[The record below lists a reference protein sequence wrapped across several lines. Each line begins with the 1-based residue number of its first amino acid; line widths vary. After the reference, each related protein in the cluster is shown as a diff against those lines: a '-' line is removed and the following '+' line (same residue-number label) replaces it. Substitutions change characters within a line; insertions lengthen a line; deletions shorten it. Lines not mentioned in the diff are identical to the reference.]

1 MSEKYENYLP
11 SKLLEDCRELADKA
25 KRKSN
30 SSHTLSNRITSVR
43 RRLKKAAR
51 EGYTSLTVSDCYYH
65 RDAIADEF
73 EKHGFVVKVV
83 ESATHLRCEI
93 TISWGEGS
101 RRVPMDRPALM
112 FKPV

>member
-11 SKLLEDCRELADKA
+11 SKLLEECRELADKA
-25 KRKSN
+25 RRKSN
-30 SSHTLSNRITSVR
+30 SSHTLSNRIGSIK

-51 EGYTSLTVSDCYYH
+51 EGYTSITVLGCNYWEVKAADKFE
-65 RDAIADEF
+65 RD
-73 EKHGFVVKVV
+73 GFVVKVG
-83 ESATHLRCEI
+83 EDI

-101 RRVPMDRPALM
+101 RRVPCDRCRPALM